1 MSERRS
7 ESQSSVP
14 LLDESAREQT
24 PFRAASSMK
33 RTARVARSALL
44 LGCLGLATQ
53 FTCGNNRG
61 DGDQSLD
68 EENPD
73 QPRLVSLTLKPNND
87 ILLVDLNTEGTKPF
101 TVRGLY
107 SDGSSADFTRKVR
120 WSLDN
125 TAVGKFSGPTFKS
138 AVLDK
143 NKVDFTKVVA
153 KVTDGGR
160 DLATVA
166 NLTVVWLRTTGN
178 SQDFFFSLPYK
189 ISPVT
194 KPLTFSTQ
202 VQSLDVFFAVD
213 TTGSMGGE
221 INQLV

>member
-14 LLDESAREQT
+14 QLDESAREQT
-24 PFRAASSMK
+24 PFRAASSRR

-44 LGCLGLATQ
+44 LGCFGLATQ

-125 TAVGKFSGPTFKS
+125 TAVGKFSGPTFK
-138 AVLDK
+138 V
-143 NKVDFTKVVA
+143 
-153 KVTDGGR
+153 
-160 DLATVA
+160 
-166 NLTVVWLRTTGN
+166 
-178 SQDFFFSLPYK
+178 P
-189 ISPVT
+189 
-194 KPLTFSTQ
+194 FSTKTRSTLPR
-202 VQSLDVFFAVD
+202 SLRKSPMVAE
-213 TTGSMGGE
+213 TLQRWPT
-221 INQLV
+221 

>member
-14 LLDESAREQT
+14 ASAASTMEQN
-24 PFRAASSMK
+24 PFRAASSLR

-44 LGCLGLATQ
+44 LGCLGVCSQL
-53 FTCGNNRG
+53 TCGQGGRG
-61 DGDQSLD
+61 EDEQSLD

-120 WSLDN
+120 WSLD
-125 TAVGKFSGPTFKS
+125 
-138 AVLDK
+138 
-143 NKVDFTKVVA
+143 VD
-153 KVTDGGR
+153 
-160 DLATVA
+160 
-166 NLTVVWLRTTGN
+166 
-178 SQDFFFSLPYK
+178 
-189 ISPVT
+189 PV
-194 KPLTFSTQ
+194 ST
-202 VQSLDVFFAVD
+202 L
-213 TTGSMGGE
+213 
-221 INQLV
+221 